1 MRDEWN
7 FLEMQHFAVKIV
19 CRKDSGET
27 NTGSGTIVVDNGHF
41 YVLTAGHCICY
52 QNNGKYLLFNP
63 KEISIVQY
71 SESVEKVHKVLDIV
85 KSDTGE
91 SDYAVLEIEKIEDGF
106 DYAKKVKRAK
116 MIVPNDT
123 FQFGG
128 YTKVAS
134 KGRLFSVSKV
144 GDHCL
149 HLSNLQIDGQI
160 CSGEELSRGCSGAG
174 IFLYRHSRYYML
186 GYLTDIRDNSAAYS
200 DFLWKDE
207 ENFNEIMS
215 DDSRD
220 DITVDL
226 IQKWDEYDQL
236 EIEQVQI
243 EKFREENSEWMDN
256 LRRKC
261 AVLYPNEVD
270 SKIKIFIDDFI
281 RGEGSFQC
289 IKDSNPTFDGD
300 LQKLMN
306 REIYRRTKMMPT
318 VYESS
323 TSARQDF
330 LDLADYLTKRVKA
343 KFPEDREELDLSS
356 SYVDYQLALRL
367 LNCSLKF
374 KKS

>member
-1 MRDEWN
+1 
-7 FLEMQHFAVKIV
+7 
-19 CRKDSGET
+19 
-27 NTGSGTIVVDNGHF
+27 
-41 YVLTAGHCICY
+41 
-52 QNNGKYLLFNP
+52 
-63 KEISIVQY
+63 
-71 SESVEKVHKVLDIV
+71 
-85 KSDTGE
+85 
-91 SDYAVLEIEKIEDGF
+91 
-106 DYAKKVKRAK
+106 

-123 FQFGG
+123 FQFVG

-149 HLSNLQIDGQI
+149 HLSNLQIDGQV
-160 CSGEELSRGCSGAG
+160 CSGEELSCGCSGAG

-226 IQKWDEYDQL
+226 IQKWDEYDEL

-243 EKFREENSEWMDN
+243 DKFREENSEWMDN

-270 SKIKIFIDDFI
+270 SKIKIFIDDYI

-289 IKDSNPTFDGD
+289 IKDSNPTFDDD

-356 SYVDYQLALRL
+356 SYVDYQLASRL

>member
-1 MRDEWN
+1 M
-7 FLEMQHFAVKIV
+7 
-19 CRKDSGET
+19 
-27 NTGSGTIVVDNGHF
+27 
-41 YVLTAGHCICY
+41 TAGHCICY
-52 QNNGKYLLFNP
+52 QNFDKYLPFVP

-71 SESVEKVHKVLDIV
+71 SESTEKVHKVLDIV

-123 FQFGG
+123 FLFVG

-149 HLSNLQIDGQI
+149 HLSNLQIDGQV

-226 IQKWDEYDQL
+226 IQKWDEYDEL
-236 EIEQVQI
+236 DIEQEQI
-243 EKFREENSEWMDN
+243 DKFREENSEWMDN

-270 SKIKIFIDDFI
+270 SKVKIFIDDYI

-289 IKDSNPTFDGD
+289 IKDSNPTFDDD

-306 REIYRRTKMMPT
+306 REFDKRTKWMPT
-318 VYESS
+318 IYESS

-330 LDLADYLTKRVKA
+330 LGLADYLTGKVKA
-343 KFPEDREELDLSS
+343 KFPEDSEELDLSS
-356 SYVDYQLALRL
+356 SYVDYQLASRL

-374 KKS
+374 TKS